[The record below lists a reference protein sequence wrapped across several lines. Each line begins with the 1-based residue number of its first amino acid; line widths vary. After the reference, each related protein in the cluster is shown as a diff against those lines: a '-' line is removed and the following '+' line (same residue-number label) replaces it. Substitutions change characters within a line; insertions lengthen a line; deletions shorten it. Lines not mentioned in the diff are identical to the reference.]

1 MTLAAYIVWSV
12 DILVANIVEHM
23 KLSKSEQ
30 VDAYSL
36 ASCTVLVPS
45 LPLLTDLVVQSLLA
59 YLLCRLASTEEGS
72 HWVIIA

>member
-1 MTLAAYIVWSV
+1 
-12 DILVANIVEHM
+12 M

-72 HWVIIA
+72 HCVIIV

>member
-1 MTLAAYIVWSV
+1 MTLAAYIVWSA

-36 ASCTVLVPS
+36 ASYTVLVPS
-45 LPLLTDLVVQSLLA
+45 LPLLTDLVVQSLA

-72 HWVIIA
+72 HCVIIV